1 MADWKPKAQRLL
13 TRLLLG
19 FALIS
24 IGFAAGKHAAR
35 SGGSAQ
41 PAAADPADGSGNTQ
55 GATTVVH
62 YMHAT
67 FRCVTCNT
75 IEKMTRELLDT
86 EFADELKAGTV
97 RMEEVD
103 FQENEA
109 LARRYEVVASC
120 VVVAKQVEGKEVA
133 YQRLD
138 EVWTLMK
145 KPPAFNRH
153 VGDVIRGYLT
163 DEEAK

>member
-1 MADWKPKAQRLL
+1 VSDWQSTAQKVL

-35 SGGSAQ
+35 STGAHQLPEQPTGADVHDRGS
-41 PAAADPADGSGNTQ
+41 
-55 GATTVVH
+55 TVVVY

-75 IEKMTRELLDT
+75 IEKMTRGLLVG
-86 EFADELKAGTV
+86 EFAQELKAGTV

-103 FQENEA
+103 FQKNED
-109 LARRYEVVASC
+109 LAKRYEVVASC
-120 VVVAKQVEGKEVA
+120 VVVAHVRDGEEVA

-138 EVWTLMK
+138 EIWTLMMD
-145 KPPAFNRH
+145 PPAFNRY
-153 VGDVIRGYLT
+153 VGDAIRVYFSAGET
-163 DEEAK
+163 QP